1 MQLLDDGADNHSAG
15 GSNRSKGG
23 AYGDDDDGI
32 SYDEDSAGRNVE
44 EALNDPLDDVVVE
57 DCCPLVCYTQCP
69 FCVGDVNSPFWQ
81 LWYKHR
87 LQLSR

>member
-1 MQLLDDGADNHSAG
+1 MQLLDDGAENHSVG

-23 AYGDDDDGI
+23 AYDDDGI
-32 SYDEDSAGRNVE
+32 SYDEDSAGKNVE

-57 DCCPLVCYTQCP
+57 ECCPLVCYNACP
-69 FCVGDVNSPFWQ
+69 FCIGDMNSPFWQ